1 MVIGLNGQRHLELS
15 PLDNVKALIYAWSEM
30 RNYGRLLRWSWTSR
44 GLVTKEEMADLHPE
58 LSEPDA
64 DDDTN
69 FSASFREMVPEIPV
83 LVPTLGS
90 EMVVVAI

>member
-1 MVIGLNGQRHLELS
+1 M
-15 PLDNVKALIYAWSEM
+15 
-30 RNYGRLLRWSWTSR
+30 
-44 GLVTKEEMADLHPE
+44 TKEEMADLHPE